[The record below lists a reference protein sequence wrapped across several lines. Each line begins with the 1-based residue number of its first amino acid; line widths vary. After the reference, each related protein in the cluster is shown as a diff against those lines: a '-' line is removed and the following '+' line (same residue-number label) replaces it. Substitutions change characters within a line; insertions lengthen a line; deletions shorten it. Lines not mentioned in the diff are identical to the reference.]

1 MTLVRRRTLLGGLLG
16 AGSAAT
22 AACTERGSEGPTSSP
37 TTDVDSATEGSDPV
51 TDAEPETPGQLT
63 GEGLALLPD
72 SGVLA
77 ATMTEGKVGLWSLDS
92 GTIEQTWSVPGAGA
106 LAVTPDGKRL
116 AVATSKGSIEI
127 VDVSTITATPSITS
141 LTPPEDD
148 PRPIVDL
155 AFSPDGSLLASASS
169 ANDVLMWDVSS
180 RTADTLVVGGS
191 QRKALAFSTDGTQLA
206 VAGLIGPVQIVDVA
220 KGAVTSAL
228 SESPAQGYALAFS
241 PDGTWLATTSRTSP
255 KPGKVLLF
263 AVDGFAL
270 EETHPDQLEPLAMAF
285 SPDSETLALT
295 DSASRAVVLWSS
307 ADGRSRRLS
316 GHSTKPRAVLWSE
329 DGSLVYSASESD
341 GIIEWDASTGKEK
354 RRLTP

>member
-1 MTLVRRRTLLGGLLG
+1 MTLVRRRTLLGGLLA

-148 PRPIVDL
+148 PSPIVD
-155 AFSPDGSLLASASS
+155 
-169 ANDVLMWDVSS
+169 
-180 RTADTLVVGGS
+180 
-191 QRKALAFSTDGTQLA
+191 
-206 VAGLIGPVQIVDVA
+206 
-220 KGAVTSAL
+220 
-228 SESPAQGYALAFS
+228 LAFS

-263 AVDGFAL
+263 AVDEFAL

-316 GHSTKPRAVLWSE
+316 GHSTKPRAVWSG